1 MMMVRTENLEE
12 LQLPCIPTHPDI
24 LVSLTANGED
34 VTDQFQYDPT
44 RGFWPGPRTSTTS
57 TTFTCYFSLA
67 GQTESLS
74 VKVVSREWERVREE
88 EVVEVT
94 LTSQTKQEELQLV
107 CKIFTPEDSPVEIV
121 DLYWQL
127 PALDGQQIHKDEI
140 VMMDVRDRFSLEEV
154 KMDFVTVS
162 TLVIDEV
169 DQEDQGVYRCRVE
182 TMDGK
187 SFESETFVNVD
198 SLASEEMTVNPSA
211 IGLLDPTPT
220 SSAASPGTLTSVLIS
235 VLLLLSNTLHQ

>member
-74 VKVVSREWERVREE
+74 VKVVSREWERVGEE

-107 CKIFTPEDSPVEIV
+107 CKIFTPEDSPVEM
-121 DLYWQL
+121 
-127 PALDGQQIHKDEI
+127 GG
-140 VMMDVRDRFSLEEV
+140 RGEE
-154 KMDFVTVS
+154 S
-162 TLVIDEV
+162 SGPPHCHQGGGCLWE
-169 DQEDQGVYRCRVE
+169 EDQVAAGTRQNKTLGAAQHWRSVQE
-182 TMDGK
+182 N
-187 SFESETFVNVD
+187 FVSINF
-198 SLASEEMTVNPSA
+198 
-211 IGLLDPTPT
+211 
-220 SSAASPGTLTSVLIS
+220 
-235 VLLLLSNTLHQ
+235 